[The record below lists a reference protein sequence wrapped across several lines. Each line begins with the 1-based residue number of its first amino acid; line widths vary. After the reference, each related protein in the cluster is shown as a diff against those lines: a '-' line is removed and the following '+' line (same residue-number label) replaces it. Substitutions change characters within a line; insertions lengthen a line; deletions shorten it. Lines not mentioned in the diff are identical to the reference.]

1 MLEDRML
8 ELGPLPHSLSH
19 FRRMRFVVLGT
30 IRLYTDSRQG
40 CELILEG
47 VVGERQ
53 SQHEEDR
60 AADKIFSLQECKLL
74 SAQI

>member
-1 MLEDRML
+1 
-8 ELGPLPHSLSH
+8 
-19 FRRMRFVVLGT
+19 MRSVVLGT
-30 IRLYTDSRQG
+30 IRLYTDLRQG